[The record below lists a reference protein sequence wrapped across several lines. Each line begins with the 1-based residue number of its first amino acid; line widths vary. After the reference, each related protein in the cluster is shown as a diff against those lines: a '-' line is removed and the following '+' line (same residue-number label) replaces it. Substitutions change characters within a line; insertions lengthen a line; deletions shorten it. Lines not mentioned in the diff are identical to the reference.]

1 MGANQIYNIL
11 HSKGNHKQRK
21 RQPMAENICKRCDQ
35 QGLDFQNTQIAHT
48 TQNKKKL
55 NRKIGRTK
63 TQIREVQIKTTHLTL
78 VKAVT
83 INTGEGLEKRE
94 HSYTVGGNVNWC
106 SHYGKQYGGSSK
118 S

>member
-1 MGANQIYNIL
+1 MGANQTDNIL

-55 NRKIGRTK
+55 N
-63 TQIREVQIKTTHLTL
+63 
-78 VKAVT
+78 
-83 INTGEGLEKRE
+83 
-94 HSYTVGGNVNWC
+94 
-106 SHYGKQYGGSSK
+106 
-118 S
+118 